1 MVVRPSATGAVFG
14 KCRVHVGVGAQSRRS
29 WHVLWKVYM
38 GGAVTDAVKQSDADA
53 TRRSF
58 ITRLFK
64 GTIAAGIASVIGSI
78 AAYLVAPEEVRS
90 SLGPQRMKVAKS
102 DEIPVGGGKLALFN
116 EEPVW
121 IVRRARE
128 FVAVSALCTHKG
140 CVVKWDAGRR
150 LFACPCH
157 EARFDENGNVLAGL
171 PRRPLP
177 HFRVAAVGDELYLS
191 RGDHRSL

>member
-1 MVVRPSATGAVFG
+1 MGED
-14 KCRVHVGVGAQSRRS
+14 AQR
-29 WHVLWKVYM
+29 
-38 GGAVTDAVKQSDADA
+38 GDGDA

-58 ITRLFK
+58 ITRVFK
-64 GTIAAGIASVIGSI
+64 GTVVAGIASVIGSI

-90 SLGPQRMKVAKS
+90 SLGPQRIRVAKS
-102 DEIPVGGGKLALFN
+102 DEIPVGAGKLALFN

-121 IVRRARE
+121 IVRRAQE

-157 EARFDENGNVLAGL
+157 EGRFDENGNVLAGL

-177 HFRVAAVGDELYLS
+177 HFRVAPVGDEVYLS
-191 RGDHRSL
+191 RGDGRSL